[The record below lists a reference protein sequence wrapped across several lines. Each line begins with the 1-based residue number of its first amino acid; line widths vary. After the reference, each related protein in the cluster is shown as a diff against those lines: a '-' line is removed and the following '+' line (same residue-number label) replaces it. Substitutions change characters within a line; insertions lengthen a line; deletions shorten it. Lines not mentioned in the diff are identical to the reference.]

1 MIDELQRAV
10 IEHYLAD
17 PSRRKGAAYAAV
29 YGKPSN
35 PSVVTKFFKQ
45 TNVAMALD
53 MAVTGAVRQSTIN
66 AKWVLDKA
74 VQLASFNIR
83 KFLRRTPNGQMIYD
97 FSNATDDDWWCID
110 EIAIVR
116 KSVGRGDD
124 MYDVEDIKIK
134 TTKKLDALK
143 LIGSHVNIGAWVQQQ
158 EEEQHAAT
166 AIADAL
172 KELARSLPT

>member
-29 YGKPSN
+29 YGKAKSA
-35 PSVVTKFFKQ
+35 SAVTKFFQKYEVVEAIESAQ
-45 TNVAMALD
+45 QA
-53 MAVTGAVRQSTIN
+53 AVRQSTIN

-83 KFLRRTPNGQMIYD
+83 KFLRRTPDGQMIYD

-143 LIGSHVNIGAWVQQQ
+143 LIGSHVDIGAWVQQQ